1 MEPQGLLRQILFLFG
16 VGFLI
21 ANLKVVVDLLR
32 FRRRRRAALLTW
44 EAPKPAYYGFSLA
57 LGVLLG
63 LMLAF
68 KIFVQRRPPDQLF
81 GEAMMF
87 VYYGYAMPL
96 STRILRGFY
105 EDGVWA
111 DTGFMRWG
119 QISAVTWKE
128 EGVAP
133 QLVLVSH
140 FKAIARR
147 LVIPG
152 PLYGE
157 ARRLMR
163 DRVKA
168 HDIHI
173 GGTGLDLGSREDA
186 DSV

>member
-1 MEPQGLLRQILFLFG
+1 MEPAVLLRQILFLFG
-16 VGFLI
+16 IGFLI
-21 ANLKVVVDLLR
+21 ANVKVVIELVR
-32 FRRRRRAALLTW
+32 FRVRKRSALLTW

-63 LMLAF
+63 LMIGF
-68 KIFVQRRPPDQLF
+68 KLFVQRRPPDQLF

-119 QISAVTWKE
+119 QISAVSWRE

-133 QLVLVSH
+133 ELVLVSH
-140 FKAIARR
+140 FKNIARR

-152 PLYGE
+152 PMYGQ
-157 ARRLMR
+157 ARRLLR
-163 DRVKA
+163 DKVKA

-173 GGTGLDLGSREDA
+173 GGTGLDLGSRDEQ